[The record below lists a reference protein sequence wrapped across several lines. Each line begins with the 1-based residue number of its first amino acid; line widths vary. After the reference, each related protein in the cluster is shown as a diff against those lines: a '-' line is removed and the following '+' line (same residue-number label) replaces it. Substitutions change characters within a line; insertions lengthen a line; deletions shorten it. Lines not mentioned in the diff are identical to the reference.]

1 VYILEEF
8 SRMISVVYQFIAR
21 AVGHLSV
28 EYVLWCRGGG
38 LHLPLHVRVMFVANY
53 FWTCKYAY

>member
-1 VYILEEF
+1 
-8 SRMISVVYQFIAR
+8 MISVVYQFIAPT
-21 AVGHLSV
+21 VGHLSV

-38 LHLPLHVRVMFVANY
+38 LHLPLQVRVMFVANY